1 MRGNDSTS
9 DLTISCDD
17 CAMRRTVA
25 CEDCIVTFLCEREPD
40 EAVVI
45 DVEEA
50 RAMRVLEHAGLTSGI
65 RFVRRT
71 G

>member
-1 MRGNDSTS
+1 M
-9 DLTISCDD
+9 LTISCDD
-17 CAMRRTVA
+17 CAMRDTAA
-25 CEDCIVTFLCEREPD
+25 CDDCVVTFLCEREPD

-50 RAMRVLEHAGLTSGI
+50 RAMRLLEEGGLSSGI

>member
-1 MRGNDSTS
+1 M
-9 DLTISCDD
+9 LTISCDD
-17 CAMRRTVA
+17 CAMRDTAA
-25 CEDCIVTFLCEREPD
+25 CEDCVVTFLCEREPD

-50 RAMRVLEHAGLTSGI
+50 RAIRLLGEAGLAGAI
-65 RFVRRT
+65 RYVRRT

>member
-1 MRGNDSTS
+1 MRGTDDT
-9 DLTISCDD
+9 DVLTISCDD
-17 CAMRRTVA
+17 CAMRQTVA
-25 CEDCIVTFLCEREPD
+25 CDDCVVTFLCEREPD

-50 RAMRVLEHAGLTSGI
+50 RAMRVLEHAGLSAGI